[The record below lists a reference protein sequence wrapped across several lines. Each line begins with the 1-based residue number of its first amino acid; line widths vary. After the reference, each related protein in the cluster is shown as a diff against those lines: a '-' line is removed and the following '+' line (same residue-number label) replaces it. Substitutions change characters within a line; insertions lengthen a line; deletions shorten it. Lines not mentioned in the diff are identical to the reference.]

1 MAFLDNSGDIILDA
15 VLTDTGRYRLAKGDG
30 SFRVAKFALGDDEIN
45 YRLYDK
51 NNTSGSAYYDLS
63 ILQTPILEAFTDN
76 AAGLKSKLM
85 TISRNNLLYLPVLK
99 LNEINSL
106 TKRYANGSFLV
117 AVDETTEDI
126 MLTTDGTTVVGTL
139 KGVTVNETTNNYV
152 QIDQGLDTNYEVSP
166 TNGLDADLIETQYII
181 EIDNRLGNIIAP
193 GQNGSTVARASYI
206 DDDNIASYFFSLGSD
221 TAFVNEIDNLTNAAG
236 NGQVITGPRGTR
248 LNFSIRSSIDLQNT
262 TFLFDQLGGEDN
274 ITGLKEGTK
283 PVKYIDTNI
292 RVIGA
297 TTGYRVDIPVRFIKY
312 TPPT

>member
-51 NNTSGSAYYDLS
+51 NNASGSAYYDLS

-99 LNEINSL
+99 LNETNDV
-106 TKRYANGSFLV
+106 TARYIEQSFMV
-117 AVDETTEDI
+117 AVDEDTEDAMI
-126 MLTTDGTTVVGTL
+126 TTAGATVKGL
-139 KGVTVNETTNNYV
+139 MKGVTVNESANHI
-152 QIDQGLDTNYEVSP
+152 QIDQGLDTNYEISP
-166 TNGLDADLIETQYII
+166 TNALDADLVETQYII
-181 EIDNRLGNIIAP
+181 EIDNRLGNIISP
-193 GQNGSTVARASYI
+193 KQNGSTVARASYI

-221 TAFVNEIDNLTNAAG
+221 SSFVSEINNLTNTTG
-236 NGQVITGPRGTR
+236 NGQTITGPRGTK
-248 LNFSIRSSIDLQNT
+248 LQFSIRSSIDLQTT
-262 TFLFDQLGGEDN
+262 TFLFDQLGGTTN
-274 ITGLKEGTK
+274 IAGATGN
-283 PVKYIDTNI
+283 PQVQFIDTNV

-297 TTGYRVDIPVRFIKY
+297 TTGYRIDIPVRFIKV
-312 TPPT
+312 